1 MTTTTQA
8 YTTAEKQRLERL
20 TLSYYRAIAAEEAYQ
35 DFTAAAPDG
44 VYNSGS
50 IRADIASAT
59 RHLTFEDAR
68 GINNLEQV
76 KAALNDSNF
85 RSNRGVFRKV
95 GIVTGVDPEHY
106 GGEWGVELEDTSG
119 LWGQLTGN
127 PSVDIGMAADETT
140 LRAAKDDLYY
150 NTGEQVIFGG
160 LNADL
165 GQPNLASKNPPRPL
179 PGQDGGPYPGH
190 YGLYEYIMS
199 PRVAQF
205 LLAKDP
211 AAGDANAL
219 IKLCLTTLEQ
229 HRVYQSMVAAEAP
242 LPTNG
247 AANTTQFDNS
257 QLIHARSVLLERVMT
272 KVQARPAKWQ
282 DFLPTAQTTFN
293 IRAILERG
301 ESYQTFAR
309 LIEKTHKFA
318 PFRSKEQSDVEPEA
332 RATYGYIKDLV
343 TDNKISTLYDGLIKE
358 AGRLLGGPYEDYR
371 EEYVKDE
378 IKAIK
383 EFFGVPGADGTELT
397 DAPALATIE
406 EVVKEEQAGS
416 QARKGI
422 AAAARRLTALDMQC
436 YLLEHIRSIHGQ
448 RVDPT
453 GKFAS
458 NYKHVTQVSTDNKS
472 GPALLINAIRT
483 GHIGEASMEVLLNL
497 CPDVY
502 ALLQPYIR
510 IYRVD
515 YDTEGKVKGEPLELH
530 IPSFLGNSVQADRG
544 VEGITGGSR
553 GRHAGSGLRSF
564 SWELKGVQ
572 PAEVDNNITAKM
584 EIYFQSIDDF
594 FRGASQA
601 GESGAPNFLDLIINS
616 PAVKRANSGAANR
629 SSKCARKNLYRHY
642 EGENY
647 RIKVIAGWAVPDD
660 HSLKHATA
668 NIFGG
673 ADADA
678 LANAIR
684 STQVA
689 LYLQQ
694 VRHNLNFQEDGS
706 VILDIDYQASLAG
719 LLTGPTANIL
729 SDSPNVLKDKL
740 KILKDE
746 TDRLR
751 DISSPTAQ
759 DKQDLEEYAELRKKI
774 LNEDRL
780 IKYRKF
786 LQGLLAQDCNIA
798 SRIYSMPVD
807 LNELL
812 LTPYNALT
820 PEQRAARAKRRN
832 DPSFSTSITTPD
844 ALNLTLLG
852 AFNKAQKL
860 EGGKTVGEVFDE
872 SEQARYIAIQEKRE
886 QFKFIPFMFLGDL
899 IDNAVE
905 QIKINNAGAAL
916 NFRTLLADADIVDPL
931 IAMQIL
937 NFDCLDEDDI
947 RNRGFLSKLKETD
960 IFSLKGPNGV
970 QLKINLGDIPISLDA
985 FQVWFKDNVIR
996 KDKDKYYLLH
1006 FIKSICA
1013 DLISKAFDSD
1023 CFGADYNFKQRFDA
1037 QPLTLKKS
1045 PLPPEISAAVLGGR
1059 MPMATAHAGNTIP
1072 ALIVMPTDS
1081 RPSNL
1086 KGEYGDDLAKGI
1098 YHHYIGASCGPL
1110 KTLSFNRE
1118 DQEFLREMKIQKEG
1132 ALGPEQLR
1140 ELYSANIE
1148 LMGNNL
1154 YQNGA
1159 YIYINP
1165 TLVDATKEELDYL
1178 GLHGYYLVTSVSSKI
1193 TPEGFDT
1200 SITAL
1205 HEGIEFGENPTTTP
1219 EVFAGNAEFNGG
1231 PPPNFA
1237 TLSTDYW
1244 KIRQQTAD
1252 LEAAAAAGDE
1262 GARSQLESEETAR
1275 EGGFRLRTGDVVDE
1289 VVEHFPVVGPGY
1301 TIVKRKLFEWLRNRE
1316 D

>member
-1 MTTTTQA
+1 MATTQA
-8 YTTAEKQRLERL
+8 YTANDENRLL
-20 TLSYYRAIAAEEAYQ
+20 HLILMYYRAIAAEEAYQ
-35 DFTAAAPDG
+35 EFTAPAPDG
-44 VYNSGS
+44 IYNSGS
-50 IRADIASAT
+50 IREDIALAT
-59 RHLTFEDAR
+59 QHLTFEDVR
-68 GINNLEQV
+68 GIQNLEQV
-76 KAALNDSNF
+76 KAALEGANF
-85 RSNRGVFRKV
+85 PANRGKFRKV
-95 GIVTGVDPEHY
+95 GVVTGVDPEHY
-106 GGEWGVELEDTSG
+106 GGDWGVELEDTSG
-119 LWGQLTGN
+119 LWGMLTSN
-127 PSVDIGMAADETT
+127 PSVDMGMDADETT

-150 NTGEQVIFGG
+150 NTGEQVRAGG
-160 LNADL
+160 NPDF
-165 GQPNLASKNPPRPL
+165 GQPVLANSNPPVP
-179 PGQDGGPYPGH
+179 PAGQVGGPYPGH

-211 AAGDANAL
+211 AATSTSGL
-219 IKLCLTTLEQ
+219 IKLSLTTLEQ
-229 HRVYQSMVAAEAP
+229 HQVYQSMVAAEAP
-242 LPTNG
+242 LPTDG
-247 AANTTQFDNS
+247 AANITQFDNS
-257 QLIHARSVLLERVMT
+257 QLIDARSVLLERVIT

-282 DFLPTAQTTFN
+282 DFRPDAQTTFN
-293 IRAILERG
+293 IRAILNRG

-309 LIEKTHKFA
+309 VIKMVHKFA
-318 PFRSKEQSDVEPEA
+318 PFRPKEQSDDEPEA
-332 RATYGYIKDLV
+332 RATYRYIKDLV
-343 TDNKISTLYDGLIKE
+343 TDNKISTLYDELIKE

-397 DAPALATIE
+397 DAPALATVE

-448 RVDPT
+448 RVDPA
-453 GKFAS
+453 GKFTS
-458 NYKHVTQVSTDNKS
+458 DYKHVTQVATDNQS

-530 IPSFLGNSVQADRG
+530 IPNFLGDNLQSAG
-544 VEGITGGSR
+544 VNNITTSLR
-553 GRHAGSGLRSF
+553 GRAAGSGLRSF

-601 GESGAPNFLDLIINS
+601 GDSGAPNFLDLIINS
-616 PAVKRANSGAANR
+616 PAVKKDKKTAANR
-629 SSKCARKNLYRHY
+629 SSKCARKNRYRHY

-647 RIKVIAGWAVPDD
+647 RIKVVAGWAVPDEN
-660 HSLKHATA
+660 SLKHATA
-668 NIFGG
+668 NIIGG
-673 ADADA
+673 DVSA
-678 LANAIR
+678 LKNAIS

-729 SDSPNVLKDKL
+729 SDSPTVLKDKL
-740 KILKDE
+740 KGLKE
-746 TDRLR
+746 ESARLR
-751 DISSPTAQ
+751 DLSQPTAQ
-759 DKQDLEEYAELRKKI
+759 DKQNLEEYTELRKKI
-774 LNEDRL
+774 LEEDRL

-786 LQGLLAQDCNIA
+786 LQGLLAQDCNTA

-812 LTPYNALT
+812 LSPYSSLT
-820 PEQRAARAKRRN
+820 PEQRAARAKRRS
-832 DPSFSTSITTPD
+832 DPSFSTSIATPD

-860 EGGKTVGEVFDE
+860 EGEKTVGEVFDE

-899 IDNAVE
+899 IDNVVE
-905 QIKINNAGAAL
+905 QIKINNGGTAL

-937 NFDCLDEDDI
+937 NFDCLDEGDI
-947 RNRGFLSKLKETD
+947 RDQGFLRKLKETD
-960 IFSLKGPNGV
+960 IFSFKGLNGV
-970 QLKINLGDIPISLDA
+970 QIKINLGDIPISLDA
-985 FQVWFKDNVIR
+985 FQVWFKDNVIK
-996 KDKDKYYLLH
+996 KDRDKYYLLH
-1006 FIKSICA
+1006 FIKSICG

-1045 PLPPEISAAVLGGR
+1045 SLSPKISAAALGR
-1059 MPMATAHAGNTIP
+1059 HMPMATAHAGNTIP

-1086 KGEYGDDLAKGI
+1086 KGEYDDDHARGI
-1098 YHHYIGASCGPL
+1098 YHHYIGAACGPL

-1244 KIRQQTAD
+1244 RLQQQND
-1252 LEAAAAAGDE
+1252 EIQAAAAAGNPEAIKTLRAEEVAQSGWGRTAIKLWDE
-1262 GARSQLESEETAR
+1262 SWMTNISSIKTEVKDMFFPDGTPWGAE
-1275 EGGFRLRTGDVVDE
+1275 DE
-1289 VVEHFPVVGPGY
+1289 
-1301 TIVKRKLFEWLRNRE
+1301 

>member
-1 MTTTTQA
+1 MATTQA
-8 YTTAEKQRLERL
+8 YTTDDETRFKELVL
-20 TLSYYRAIAAEEAYQ
+20 LYYRAIAAEEAYQ
-35 DFTAAAPDG
+35 EFTAAAPG
-44 VYNSGS
+44 GIYNSGS
-50 IRADIASAT
+50 IRQDITTAT
-59 RHLTFEDAR
+59 QALNFDGAR
-68 GINNLEQV
+68 GIQNIEQV
-76 KAALNDSNF
+76 ETALEKSNF
-85 RSNRGVFRKV
+85 RSNRGKFRKV
-95 GIVTGVDPEHY
+95 GVVTGVDPEHY
-106 GGEWGVELEDTSG
+106 GEHFNAVTLEDKRDLFAWFFEMGEPPERSK
-119 LWGQLTGN
+119 
-127 PSVDIGMAADETT
+127 
-140 LRAAKDDLYY
+140 KDDLRYT
-150 NTGEQVIFGG
+150 TGI
-160 LNADL
+160 A
-165 GQPNLASKNPPRPL
+165 AMS
-179 PGQDGGPYPGH
+179 PGRRAYPGV
-190 YGLYEYIMS
+190 YGGQAYLMAPNNVQY
-199 PRVAQF
+199 
-205 LLAKDP
+205 LLAKFPGERNQPGNSLLLALLQQQQDYQQRILSETP
-211 AAGDANAL
+211 QPPEARYEAVTPYNTSIARIALLSRVIDAV
-219 IKLCLTTLEQ
+219 TG
-229 HRVYQSMVAAEAP
+229 
-242 LPTNG
+242 LPTKWDTNVSG
-247 AANTTQFDNS
+247 QTTTYDIEAIFRRGETFDYHHEW
-257 QLIHARSVLLERVMT
+257 LIGETIRT
-272 KVQARPAKWQ
+272 GKVQSVAPFEPRL
-282 DFLPTAQTTFN
+282 DSLPPGDTG
-293 IRAILERG
+293 AIQRREADDRG
-301 ESYQTFAR
+301 ESTLAQAQDLATRAYITWLAGETNGYTNVSSIYDH
-309 LIEKTHKFA
+309 LILEH
-318 PFRSKEQSDVEPEA
+318 
-332 RATYGYIKDLV
+332 GYV
-343 TDNKISTLYDGLIKE
+343 
-358 AGRLLGGPYEDYR
+358 LGYPYEDYR

-378 IKAIK
+378 IEAIK

-397 DAPALATIE
+397 DAPALATVAEI
-406 EVVKEEQAGS
+406 VKEEPAGAS
-416 QARKGI
+416 ARKGI

-448 RVDPT
+448 RVDPA
-453 GKFAS
+453 GKFTS
-458 NYKHVTQVSTDNKS
+458 DYKHVTQVATDNQS

-483 GHIGEASMEVLLNL
+483 GHIGKASMEILLNL

-530 IPSFLGNSVQADRG
+530 IPNFLGDNLQSAG
-544 VEGITGGSR
+544 VNNITTSLR
-553 GRHAGSGLRSF
+553 GRAAGSGLRSF

-601 GESGAPNFLDLIINS
+601 GETGAPNFLDLIINS
-616 PAVKRANSGAANR
+616 PAVKRDKKTAANR
-629 SSKCARKNLYRHY
+629 SSKCARKNRYRHY

-647 RIKVIAGWAVPDD
+647 RIKVVAGWAVPDEN
-660 HSLKHATA
+660 SLKHATA
-668 NIFGG
+668 NIIGG
-673 ADADA
+673 DVSA
-678 LANAIR
+678 LKNAIS

-729 SDSPNVLKDKL
+729 SDSPTVLKDKL
-740 KILKDE
+740 KGLKE
-746 TDRLR
+746 ESARLR
-751 DISSPTAQ
+751 DLTQPTAQ
-759 DKQDLEEYAELRKKI
+759 DKQNLEEYTELRKKI
-774 LNEDRL
+774 LEEDRL

-786 LQGLLAQDCNIA
+786 LQGLLAQDCNTA

-812 LTPYNALT
+812 LSSYSSLT
-820 PEQRAARAKRRN
+820 PEQRAARAKRRS
-832 DPSFSTSITTPD
+832 DPSFSTSIATPD

-860 EGGKTVGEVFDE
+860 EGEKTVGEVFDE

-899 IDNAVE
+899 IDNVVE
-905 QIKINNAGAAL
+905 QIKINNGGTAL

-937 NFDCLDEDDI
+937 NFDCLDENDI
-947 RNRGFLSKLKETD
+947 RDQGFLTKLKETD
-960 IFSLKGPNGV
+960 IFSFKGSNGV
-970 QLKINLGDIPISLDA
+970 QIKINLGDIPISLDA
-985 FQVWFKDNVIR
+985 FQVWFKDNVIK
-996 KDKDKYYLLH
+996 KDRDKYYLLH
-1006 FIKSICA
+1006 FIKSICG

-1037 QPLTLKKS
+1037 QPLTLKKGPLS
-1045 PLPPEISAAVLGGR
+1045 PKISAAALGR
-1059 MPMATAHAGNTIP
+1059 HMPMATAHADNTIP

-1086 KGEYGDDLAKGI
+1086 KGEYDKDHARGI
-1098 YHHYIGASCGPL
+1098 YHHYIGAACGPL

-1118 DQEFLREMKIQKEG
+1118 DQEFLRETKIQKEG

-1165 TLVDATKEELDYL
+1165 TLVDATKDELDYL

-1231 PPPNFA
+1231 PPPNLA

-1244 KIRQQTAD
+1244 RLQQQAAEI
-1252 LEAAAAAGDE
+1252 EAAKAAMSTTE
-1262 GARSQLESEETAR
+1262 KIGAAVGTATTWLVAPAASSIR
-1275 EGGFRLRTGDVVDE
+1275 RLRDDPMGTLEYIFWQDSEDE
-1289 VVEHFPVVGPGY
+1289 
-1301 TIVKRKLFEWLRNRE
+1301 